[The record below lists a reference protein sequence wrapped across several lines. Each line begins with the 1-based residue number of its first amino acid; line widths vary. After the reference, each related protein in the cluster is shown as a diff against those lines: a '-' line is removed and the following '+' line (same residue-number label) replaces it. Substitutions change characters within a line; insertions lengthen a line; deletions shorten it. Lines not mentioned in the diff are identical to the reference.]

1 MKHRVTKNPLVW
13 LNPRVRL
20 VLTICLTTIVALQ
33 VSVVPS
39 RAGQLV
45 LVAGSLDEVGGSSAS
60 AHFSVAQSSGGQSTA
75 IGPSLSSHF
84 VVKAGFV
91 YMTAARSGDVN
102 GDGSVSISDVV
113 YVINYIFASGPEPQP
128 YSAGDVN
135 CDGLVSIS
143 DAVYLINYIFA
154 GGSPPCLM

>member
-1 MKHRVTKNPLVW
+1 
-13 LNPRVRL
+13 
-20 VLTICLTTIVALQ
+20 
-33 VSVVPS
+33 
-39 RAGQLV
+39 
-45 LVAGSLDEVGGSSAS
+45 GGSSAS
-60 AHFSVAQSSGGQSTA
+60 PHFTVTQASGGQSTA

-102 GDGSVSISDVV
+102 ADGSVSISDVV

-128 YSAGDVN
+128 YSSGDVN
-135 CDGLVSIS
+135 CDGIVSIS
-143 DAVYLINYIFA
+143 DAVYLITYIFA